1 MLRNATLSLVLF
13 TTLFNAN
20 GQSDCGNGRYTDPL
34 FFDSVTVVSGV
45 PYGMNNGVNGSPQTL
60 LLDVYMPQG
69 DAFADRPVVIVAF
82 GGSFV
87 AGTRQD
93 VADLCVAFAHRGFV
107 AVAPDY
113 RVGFFFPTE
122 ATTTRAVV
130 RSMHDLKACARF
142 LRKTVAED
150 NDPYGIDPDRIIMG
164 GVSAGAIGGMHA
176 TYLDQSSEIPP
187 ILYGDTASIGGVEGL
202 SGTPGYSSDVLA
214 CYSFSGAIG
223 DTSWIAA
230 GDQPL
235 CSLHEVGD
243 AVVPYGT
250 MEVSVIGIPTGLMAS
265 GSGDIHPRF
274 DHLGIANCFLSYPGN
289 DHVGYLTSDPLNSVD
304 VVAQFCAKVACGLD
318 PSCGTIYAA
327 VPEAEQV
334 PSPQVAPNPTEGA
347 LNVEVDQ
354 AVNYDLYSSEG
365 RLLRSGR
372 LPGGRSQLDIGGLP
386 DGLYLLRTE
395 GSGVAVRIMKGARP

>member
-1 MLRNATLSLVLF
+1 MIRRIHDPCMRHSGSLPVQPLHMLRNAALTLFLF
-13 TTLFNAN
+13 TALFNVY

-34 FFDSVTVVSGV
+34 FFDSVTVVQGV
-45 PYGMNNGVNGSPQTL
+45 PYGLNNGVNGSPQTL

-223 DTSWIAA
+223 DTSWISA

-250 MEVSVIGIPTGLMAS
+250 MEVSVVGIPTGLMAS

-274 DHLGIANCFLSYPGN
+274 DHLG
-289 DHVGYLTSDPLNSVD
+289 
-304 VVAQFCAKVACGLD
+304 
-318 PSCGTIYAA
+318 
-327 VPEAEQV
+327 
-334 PSPQVAPNPTEGA
+334 TE
-347 LNVEVDQ
+347 L
-354 AVNYDLYSSEG
+354 
-365 RLLRSGR
+365 R
-372 LPGGRSQLDIGGLP
+372 LPP
-386 DGLYLLRTE
+386 H
-395 GSGVAVRIMKGARP
+395 P